1 MFTKFIKIET
11 NLKDSDIDNYNLSN
25 SDRNKMID
33 IFSKFDYVEFKRE
46 DFNCFFCVVHINYIT
61 QLLTFLSGI
70 SVEFTYTDLS
80 KDILFG
86 ILTNTKDLCFESEQ
100 EEVKLKNMIDNF
112 INDNL
117 TVDIVLDKI
126 LELGKNCLTS
136 KDIQVLENL

>member
-46 DFNCFFCVVHINYIT
+46 DFNCFFCAVHINYIP
-61 QLLTFLSGI
+61 QLLTFLSDI
-70 SVEFTYTDLS
+70 SVEFTYNDLS

-136 KDIQVLENL
+136 KDIQVLENF